1 MDDELFPN
9 HHHHHQAQLNTPIN
23 GIVMKYE
30 HEWDDE
36 LGFFFFEL

>member
-9 HHHHHQAQLNTPIN
+9 HHHHQAQLSTPIN
-23 GIVMKYE
+23 GIGMKYE

-36 LGFFFFEL
+36 LGFFF

>member
-9 HHHHHQAQLNTPIN
+9 HHQAQLSTPIDGMEWN
-23 GIVMKYE
+23 GMKYE

-36 LGFFFFEL
+36 